1 MQLQL
6 GTGQEVSIHN
16 VKSVS
21 VEETTEYGSF
31 NQKNKYFKTIY
42 IKTEAGDKIEITL
55 FSSDRDV
62 LEYQDQ

>member
-16 VKSVS
+16 VKSIS

-31 NQKNKYFKTIY
+31 SQKNKYFKTIY

>member
-21 VEETTEYGSF
+21 VEETTEYASYS
-31 NQKNKYFKTIY
+31 QKNKYFKTIY

>member
-6 GTGQEVSIHN
+6 GIGQEVSIHN

-21 VEETTEYGSF
+21 VEETTEYASYS
-31 NQKNKYFKTIY
+31 QKNKYFKTIY
-42 IKTEAGDKIEITL
+42 IETEAGDKIEITL

>member
-21 VEETTEYGSF
+21 VEETTEYASF
-31 NQKNKYFKTIY
+31 SQKNKYFKTIY

>member
-21 VEETTEYGSF
+21 VEETTEYASF
-31 NQKNKYFKTIY
+31 SQKNKYFKTIY

-55 FSSDRDV
+55 FSSDKNV
-62 LEYQDQ
+62 LDYQAQ

>member
-21 VEETTEYGSF
+21 VEETNEYFSYS
-31 NQKNKYFKTIY
+31 QKNKYFKTIY
-42 IKTEAGDKIEITL
+42 IKTEDGDKIEITL

>member
-6 GTGQEVSIHN
+6 GIGQEVSIHN

-21 VEETTEYGSF
+21 VEETTEYASYS
-31 NQKNKYFKTIY
+31 QKNKYFKTIY

>member
-21 VEETTEYGSF
+21 VEETNEYFSYS
-31 NQKNKYFKTIY
+31 QKNKYFKTIY

>member
-6 GTGQEVSIHN
+6 GIGQEVSIHN
-16 VKSVS
+16 VESIS
-21 VEETTEYGSF
+21 VEETNEYFSHS
-31 NQKNKYFKTIY
+31 QKNKYFKTIY

>member
-16 VKSVS
+16 VKSIS
-21 VEETTEYGSF
+21 VEETTEYASF
-31 NQKNKYFKTIY
+31 SQKNKYFKTIY

>member
-42 IKTEAGDKIEITL
+42 IKTEDGDKIEITL

>member
-21 VEETTEYGSF
+21 VEETTEYASF
-31 NQKNKYFKTIY
+31 SQKNKYFKTIY

-55 FSSDRDV
+55 FSSARDV
-62 LEYQDQ
+62 LEYQAQ